1 MSDAYYMALH
11 KKYEVFERR
20 QRIREKEKLQFE
32 RYKMRSR
39 VDLLRNM
46 ADIPWITVVNTVLA
60 RYAPDKQ
67 AGGGI
72 EAVDDAYRRGRE
84 KVLSAGPGWLRARL
98 VQEGKEVLK
107 RYDQLLPPE
116 HRK

>member
-1 MSDAYYMALH
+1 MSDTYYMALH

-39 VDLLRNM
+39 VELLRNM

-67 AGGGI
+67 DADPSEG
-72 EAVDDAYRRGRE
+72 AYRRGRE
-84 KVLSAGPGWLRARL
+84 KVISAGPGWLRARL